1 MKSDKRRYSKEGCY
15 AGKYRRKYGRKYRR
29 RRVGMLVLLPILLS
43 AVILSVHQTGIE
55 PMHLMQ
61 KFFAGIEKLEQLGTA
76 GFHGGVFGGERKHT
90 DENNLEVHF
99 LDIGQ
104 GDATLLKCGE
114 YAMLI
119 DTGEVGKGTAIQYY
133 LMKQGITQL
142 DYLVLT
148 HPDSDHIGSAD
159 VILTKFK
166 VDQVLLTDYEKDN
179 SVYGKLVEAL
189 TYQRIEPVIVRSEA
203 VSDQESD
210 RASDQ
215 QFQTGSSFSLGTA
228 VCTIL
233 GPVNVYEDPN
243 NSSIALLVEHGKNR
257 FLFTGDAES
266 MAEADIL
273 EYCQVN
279 QISIQANVYK
289 AGHHGS
295 STSSGDDFLDAVAPK
310 VTVISCGVDN
320 DYGHPHE
327 ETMKRFRDRGIQV
340 FRTDEQG
347 TVVAVSDGEQVMWE
361 VEW

>member
-1 MKSDKRRYSKEGCY
+1 MKSDKRRY
-15 AGKYRRKYGRKYRR
+15 GK
-29 RRVGMLVLLPILLS
+29 VGMLVLLPILLS
-43 AVILSVHQTGIE
+43 TVILTVHQTGIG

-61 KFFAGIEKLEQLGTA
+61 KFFAGIEKLEELGTA
-76 GFHGGVFGGERKHT
+76 GFQGGLFSDERKQT
-90 DENNLEVHF
+90 DENYLEVHF

-114 YAMLI
+114 YTMLI

-133 LMKQGITQL
+133 LMKQEITQL

-166 VDQVLLTDYEKDN
+166 VDQVLMTDYEKKDN
-179 SVYGKLVEAL
+179 SVYGKLVETLA
-189 TYQRIEPVIVRSEA
+189 YQRIQPVIVRPET
-203 VSDQESD
+203 VLEQ
-210 RASDQ
+210 ASDQ
-215 QFQTGSSFSLGTA
+215 QFQAGSNFDLGTA

-233 GPVNVYEDPN
+233 APVNVYEDPN
-243 NSSIALLVEHGKNR
+243 NSSIAMLVEHGKNC

-266 MAEADIL
+266 EAEADIL
-273 EYCQVN
+273 EYCQAKK
-279 QISIQANVYK
+279 ISLQANVYK

-295 STSSGDDFLDAVAPK
+295 STSSHDAFLDAVAPK
-310 VTVISCGVDN
+310 VTVISCGVNN
-320 DYGHPHE
+320 DYGHPHK

>member
-1 MKSDKRRYSKEGCY
+1 MKSDKRRYSK
-15 AGKYRRKYGRKYRR
+15 
-29 RRVGMLVLLPILLS
+29 VSMLVLLPILLS

-61 KFFAGIEKLEQLGTA
+61 KFFAGIEKLEELGSA
-76 GFHGGVFGGERKHT
+76 GFQVGLFGGERKQT

-166 VDQVLLTDYEKDN
+166 VDQVLMTDYEKDN

-189 TYQRIEPVIVRSEA
+189 TYQRIQADIVRPDS
-203 VSDQESD
+203 VQRD
-210 RASDQ
+210 RARPATVLEQASDQ
-215 QFQTGSSFSLGTA
+215 QFRTGSSFPLGTA

-233 GPVNVYEDPN
+233 APVNVYEDPN

-266 MAEADIL
+266 TAEADIV
-273 EYCQVN
+273 EYCQAKE
-279 QISIQANVYK
+279 ISIQASVYK

-295 STSSGDDFLDAVAPK
+295 STSSQDSFLDEVAPQ
-310 VTVISCGVDN
+310 VAVISCGVDN